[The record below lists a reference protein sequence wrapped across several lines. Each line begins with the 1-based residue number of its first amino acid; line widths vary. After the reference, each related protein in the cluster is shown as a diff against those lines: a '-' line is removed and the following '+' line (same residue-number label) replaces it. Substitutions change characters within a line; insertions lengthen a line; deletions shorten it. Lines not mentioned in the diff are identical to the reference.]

1 MYKNNIYI
9 MLSMYIAIIKFDSK
23 LCIFLPTY
31 PMKFI
36 LKIINFKIEIS
47 INCESA
53 NQGKATQCQR
63 KWIIEMF

>member
-1 MYKNNIYI
+1 

-63 KWIIEMF
+63 K

>member
-1 MYKNNIYI
+1 MYKNNNIYI

-36 LKIINFKIEIS
+36 WKIINFKILRSVSTVKLQIKEKLH
-47 INCESA
+47 NVKE
-53 NQGKATQCQR
+53 N
-63 KWIIEMF
+63 EL

>member
-1 MYKNNIYI
+1 

-36 LKIINFKIEIS
+36 LKIINFKILRSVSTVKLQIKEKLH
-47 INCESA
+47 NVKE
-53 NQGKATQCQR
+53 N
-63 KWIIEMF
+63 EL

>member
-1 MYKNNIYI
+1 MYKNNNIYI

-36 LKIINFKIEIS
+36 LKIINFKILRSVSTVKLQIKEKLH
-47 INCESA
+47 NVKE
-53 NQGKATQCQR
+53 N
-63 KWIIEMF
+63 EL